1 MRNTFK
7 VLFYIKKNAP
17 LRNGNTPIMGR
28 ITINGQRTQLSTQL
42 SVNPNLWDVS
52 MGRAAGRSAVA
63 SHVNEQLS
71 QIRFHIERCY
81 NTLFYEHAL
90 VTPKMV
96 KEMYFGNDQR
106 NETLLAFF
114 RHHNEE
120 FSRMV
125 GISRSKTTYYKY
137 RCVYKHLENYVND
150 KFNRKDLLFKE
161 LDKEFLTGFH
171 HYIAQECG
179 HKKNTTW
186 IYMIAFKHIL
196 MLARSRGHM
205 AKDLFANYKLRSEF
219 VARNY
224 LSMTEIRK
232 LIRLD
237 LDDMTLQLVRDA
249 FLFSCFTGLSYID
262 LCTLT
267 PQHIQQDGKQL
278 WISTTRR
285 KTGSAVNVRIFAI
298 PYTILLKYKPMQRN
312 ARIFRLPSNG
322 WCNICLERIM
332 SLAGIPSTSRSI
344 RPGTPSPRR
353 SRFRREW
360 RSKRSASCWDI
371 RTYGL
376 RRFMRPSPTRN
387 STVTWSGSRNASIRC
402 TAIPTWKKSGSAF
415 EDRFTYTQKFTQL
428 THSLKTPE
436 NTRKGDYNL

>member
-249 FLFSCFTGLSYID
+249 FLFSCFTGLSYIE
-262 LCTLT
+262 C
-267 PQHIQQDGKQL
+267 L
-278 WISTTRR
+278 WRAFP
-285 KTGSAVNVRIFAI
+285 G
-298 PYTILLKYKPMQRN
+298 
-312 ARIFRLPSNG
+312 
-322 WCNICLERIM
+322 
-332 SLAGIPSTSRSI
+332 TSRSI

-371 RTYGL
+371 RIYGL

-402 TAIPTWKKSGSAF
+402 TAIPTLKKSGSAF

-436 NTRKGDYNL
+436 NTRKRGLQFVILLR

>member
-1 MRNTFK
+1 
-7 VLFYIKKNAP
+7 
-17 LRNGNTPIMGR
+17 
-28 ITINGQRTQLSTQL
+28 
-42 SVNPNLWDVS
+42 
-52 MGRAAGRSAVA
+52 
-63 SHVNEQLS
+63 
-71 QIRFHIERCY
+71 
-81 NTLFYEHAL
+81 
-90 VTPKMV
+90 MV

-332 SLAGIPSTSRSI
+332 SLAGIPRHITFHSARHTFATTITLSQ
-344 RPGTPSPRR
+344 
-353 SRFRREW
+353 EW

-387 STVTWSGSRNASIRC
+387 STVIWSGSRNASIRC